1 MVRRGGW
8 QVWVVTIVPCVTHVL
23 RLQGCMA
30 RYQARRGGGGF
41 VVAIFAVK
49 LTNCIFSVNFHVFS
63 ERGWMCVALVTTSH
77 LAVVWLVTGVH
88 VRVLLAVTGVC
99 ESSIT
104 PIELAF
110 ERLFA

>member
-8 QVWVVTIVPCVTHVL
+8 QVWVVTIVPVTHVL
-23 RLQGCMA
+23 RLEGGVP
-30 RYQARRGGGGF
+30 RHQARGWGGGF
-41 VVAIFAVK
+41 VVTIFAVK

-88 VRVLLAVTGVC
+88 VRVLLAVTGVR